1 MQITRKSTFTPVAQA
16 SRRARYVKGLSVFPK
31 IAVEPKNTLPKPT
44 QEPPPFEF
52 DRFLTILRRMEED
65 SHCSLEDALG
75 YSNTADFFRAVA
87 ETVKHAK
94 AKILS
99 RPISTSL
106 ANAILI
112 HASGGI
118 EDEVTRRRGLLLA
131 SEALESLARDGHF
144 RLAYDRHGAMRIL
157 SGDGMDEYELEDIA
171 EILVADDWLE
181 EDEDFVL
188 PTDEEALEAFT
199 EALTQLPT
207 TEAIRRPIKDA
218 VIMITMADPVLV
230 EDAPW

>member
-1 MQITRKSTFTPVAQA
+1 MQIVRKSTFTPVAQT
-16 SRRARYVKGLSVFPK
+16 SRGARYVKGHSAFPK
-31 IAVEPKNTLPKPT
+31 IAVEPKNTRRKPT
-44 QEPPPFEF
+44 QEPPPLEF

-75 YSNTADFFRAVA
+75 YSNMADFFQAAA
-87 ETVKHAK
+87 ETVKQAR
-94 AKILS
+94 ANIPS
-99 RPISTSL
+99 RPISASL
-106 ANAILI
+106 VDAILI
-112 HASGGI
+112 LGSPRI
-118 EDEVTRRRGLLLA
+118 EEEVTRRRGLLLA
-131 SEALESLARDGHF
+131 SEALETLAREGHF

-157 SGDGMDEYELEDIA
+157 SGDGMDEYEVEDID

-181 EDEDFVL
+181 EDEDLVL

-207 TEAIRRPIKDA
+207 AEDIRRPIKEM

-230 EDAPW
+230 EDVPW